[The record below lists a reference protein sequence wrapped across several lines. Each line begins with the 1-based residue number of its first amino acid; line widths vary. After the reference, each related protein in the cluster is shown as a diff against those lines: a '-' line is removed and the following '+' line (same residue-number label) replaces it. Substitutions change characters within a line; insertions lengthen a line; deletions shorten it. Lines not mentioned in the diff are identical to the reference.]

1 MTTTLPRITP
11 ICTPLPTGITQPP
24 PRSHSSAS
32 MYVPY
37 PPKELSSS
45 LDYLRIPGRV
55 NPLAPPP
62 PRKRIN
68 WSWETTDQHYENEKR
83 SLLMQKREHTRY
95 HSAWSKAFYGAPA
108 EKEAY
113 RRHFREVLKQQ
124 MADKNVMEKMEFKEK
139 VRETEQAISYD
150 RECRMNDAME
160 YHRKHAYLMQYRDGN
175 KKQMEDRWANTRYNR
190 ELENRIDRERLRY
203 NPINWSC
210 SLK

>member
-1 MTTTLPRITP
+1 
-11 ICTPLPTGITQPP
+11 
-24 PRSHSSAS
+24 

-45 LDYLRIPGRV
+45 FDYLRIPGRI

-113 RRHFREVLKQQ
+113 R
-124 MADKNVMEKMEFKEK
+124 
-139 VRETEQAISYD
+139 
-150 RECRMNDAME
+150 
-160 YHRKHAYLMQYRDGN
+160 
-175 KKQMEDRWANTRYNR
+175 
-190 ELENRIDRERLRY
+190 
-203 NPINWSC
+203 
-210 SLK
+210 

>member
-1 MTTTLPRITP
+1 MLIYDILFFMIFYDIFIFQECKDKSVTMTTMLPRIAP
-11 ICTPLPTGITQPP
+11 PSTPLPTGLTQPP

-45 LDYLRIPGRV
+45 IDFVRIPGRI

-62 PRKRIN
+62 PRRRIN

-113 RRHFREVLKQQ
+113 R
-124 MADKNVMEKMEFKEK
+124 
-139 VRETEQAISYD
+139 
-150 RECRMNDAME
+150 
-160 YHRKHAYLMQYRDGN
+160 
-175 KKQMEDRWANTRYNR
+175 
-190 ELENRIDRERLRY
+190 
-203 NPINWSC
+203 
-210 SLK
+210 